1 MESSQEDAPALA
13 AAWTVRPVERSVARA
28 AGAGTGAPVASFDIT
43 KSNAAVDRLLDV
55 TENARHRYMLLAY
68 HRHRNLEMA
77 GRYREIFE
85 PEMIVEGPVYR
96 FDYLGQ
102 QLKLEGR
109 EQVEA
114 VYRDWSET
122 DQCVFYAEDEE
133 LAVGDS
139 MIVSRVR
146 LHQQTLGAV
155 LAQMGYDVDAGAMYL
170 ASLLIVMVWP
180 YDERCRLIGEDVW
193 EYDVSGRRLIRLD
206 PADVL
211 STERAGELLSPH
223 IAPLPPFDDSLLPRE
238 PLVHPHA

>member
-1 MESSQEDAPALA
+1 M
-13 AAWTVRPVERSVARA
+13 TVER
-28 AGAGTGAPVASFDIT
+28 
-43 KSNAAVDRLLDV
+43 
-55 TENARHRYMLLAY
+55 
-68 HRHRNLEMA
+68 
-77 GRYREIFE
+77 
-85 PEMIVEGPVYR
+85 PVYR
-96 FDYLGQ
+96 FDYFGQ

-114 VYRDWSET
+114 VYREWSET

-146 LHQQTLGAV
+146 TYQQTLGAV
-155 LAQMGYDVDAGAMYL
+155 LAQIGHDVDAGAMYL

-206 PADVL
+206 SADVV
-211 STERAGELLSPH
+211 TAEQAGELLSAH
-223 IAPLPPFDDSLLPRE
+223 IAPLPPFDDSLLPRQ
-238 PLVHPHA
+238 PLVHAHV